1 MPNWTYNT
9 TTITG
14 SETDIKAFLNKIE
27 TDYYTEDEGQ
37 FTLIEL
43 TKCMPMPSVFDG
55 ITQGSRTI
63 DGVRVDIW
71 YDDPDGARPVLDMV
85 KEDMIKEH
93 GTYEPIDWQ
102 YRNWGTKWG
111 DCDTKVLSVDYKNDR
126 GKVILTFDSAW
137 GEPFLLLNHI
147 AREYDLHITNQWD
160 IELDNGK
167 GISDYPWNDKD
178 TQEAIEN
185 TAAMHDTIK
194 GVINNDDTE

>member
-1 MPNWTYNT
+1 MPNWTANT
-9 TTITG
+9 ATITG
-14 SETDIKAFLNKIE
+14 SETDIKAFLSKIE

-43 TKCMPMPSVFDG
+43 TKCMPMPKVFEG
-55 ITQGSRTI
+55 ITQGSREI

-71 YDDPDGARPVLDMV
+71 YDDPDGARPVLEMV

-111 DCDTKVLSVDYKNDR
+111 DCDTKVLSVEYKNDR

-137 GEPFLLLNHI
+137 GEPFLLLNYI
-147 AREYDLHITNQWD
+147 AREYDLHITNQWT
-160 IELDNGK
+160 IELDNGT
-167 GISDYPWNDKD
+167 GLSDYPWNDKD

-194 GVINNDDTE
+194 GVINNDDTK